1 MNEIPTCVVDTEEE
15 KKKGHVLQL
24 CRKDGET
31 QRENSPTSKESAA
44 ITDKVRN
51 FCLTQEIRQW
61 TIETFGENETPTP
74 TQLPQVKSK

>member
-31 QRENSPTSKESAA
+31 QRENSPTSKEIAA
-44 ITDKVRN
+44 ITDKLRN
-51 FCLTQEIRQW
+51 FC
-61 TIETFGENETPTP
+61 
-74 TQLPQVKSK
+74 